1 MTSNGLERRGSESL
15 PVQAQIRF
23 ERFPASIKGAFVL
36 RGGDGDPHAVEFD
49 WARVARIPAGPAKPI
64 ALEDR
69 MLDVAP
75 IRDLFVPFEVA
86 VIEMDPSWYVVDCSL
101 RVDGGRSYTYSG
113 RPFTIPWPRSD
124 IRRGTI
130 PVSKTVRVGD
140 VDFVVER
147 VELGWDSAAVLW
159 RSPGGGD
166 QAEEGKN
173 APGRGAGALLRADGV
188 DLEPLPDQAGSR
200 LTEPRSPGERRTLTY
215 PVSRSTTSLQVAMWL
230 PSGQASDPLPIKL
243 P

>member
-1 MTSNGLERRGSESL
+1 MQ
-15 PVQAQIRF
+15 VQTRF

-36 RGGDGDPHAVEFD
+36 RGGDGNPHAVEFN
-49 WARVARIPAGPAKPI
+49 WARVARIPAGPTKPI
-64 ALEDR
+64 TLEER

-86 VIEMDPSWYVVDCSL
+86 VVEIEPSWYVVESSV
-101 RVDGGRSYTYSG
+101 RVDGGRSYSYSG

-130 PVSKTVRVGD
+130 LVSRTVPVAGVK
-140 VDFVVER
+140 FHVER

-159 RSPGGGD
+159 QLPGEGD
-166 QAEEGKN
+166 EAGSKDPRARDAE
-173 APGRGAGALLRADGV
+173 AVLRANGV
-188 DLEPLPDQAGSR
+188 DLEPLPDQVGSR
-200 LTEPRSPGERRTLTY
+200 LSEPRNPGERRSLTY
-215 PVSRSTTSLQVAMWL
+215 PVTRSATSLHLLMRL
-230 PSGQASDPLPIKL
+230 KSGEASDPVHLKL

>member
-1 MTSNGLERRGSESL
+1 MSSSRAEPQGSESL
-15 PVQAQIRF
+15 PVQVQIRF

-36 RGGDGDPHAVEFD
+36 RGGDGDPHAVQFD
-49 WARVARIPAGPAKPI
+49 WARVARIPAGPTKPVI
-64 ALEDR
+64 MEDR

-86 VIEMDPSWYVVDCSL
+86 VVEMEPSWYVLESSL

-124 IRRGTI
+124 IRRGTVS
-130 PVSKTVRVGD
+130 VSKTLRVGH
-140 VDFVVER
+140 VEFHVER

-159 RSPGGGD
+159 RSPGGVDEAKGKD
-166 QAEEGKN
+166 ARGRDAE
-173 APGRGAGALLRADGV
+173 AILRADRV
-188 DLEPLPDQAGSR
+188 ELEPLPDQVGSR
-200 LTEPRSPGERRTLTY
+200 LTEPRTPEERRTLTY
-215 PVSRSTTSLQVAMWL
+215 PVLRSASSLDLLMEL
-230 PSGQASDPLPIKL
+230 RSGEASDPLPLEL

>member
-1 MTSNGLERRGSESL
+1 VTPRRAEAQGSESM

-36 RGGDGDPHAVEFD
+36 RGGDGDPHAVQFD

-64 ALEDR
+64 TLEDR

-86 VIEMDPSWYVVDCSL
+86 VVEMEPSWYVVESSL
-101 RVDGGRSYTYSG
+101 KVDGGRSYTYSG

-124 IRRGTI
+124 IRRGMV
-130 PVSKTVRVGD
+130 PVSKTVRVAA
-140 VDFVVER
+140 VEFHVER
-147 VELGWDSAAVLW
+147 VQLGWDSAAVLW
-159 RSPGGGD
+159 QTPGGAD
-166 QAEEGKN
+166 EAESKD
-173 APGRGAGALLRADGV
+173 APRRDAGAILRADGV
-188 DLEPLPDQAGSR
+188 ELEPLPDQVGSR
-200 LTEPRSPGERRTLTY
+200 LSEPRTPGERRTLTY
-215 PVSRSTTSLQVAMWL
+215 PVMRSANSLELLMKL
-230 PSGQASDPLPIKL
+230 RSGEVSDPLPIKL

>member
-1 MTSNGLERRGSESL
+1 VTPGRAQAQGSEAL
-15 PVQAQIRF
+15 PVQVQIRF

-36 RGGDGDPHAVEFD
+36 RGGDGDPHAVQFD
-49 WARVARIPAGPAKPI
+49 WARVARIPAGPAKPVT
-64 ALEDR
+64 LEDR

-86 VIEMDPSWYVVDCSL
+86 VVEIEPSWYVIESSL

-124 IRRGTI
+124 VRRGTL
-130 PVSKTVRVGD
+130 PVSKKVRVAD
-140 VDFVVER
+140 VEFHVDR

-159 RSPGGGD
+159 RAPGGVD
-166 QAEEGKN
+166 EAESKD
-173 APGRGAGALLRADGV
+173 APGRGAEAILRADRV
-188 DLEPLPDQAGSR
+188 ELEPLPDQVGSR

-215 PVSRSTTSLQVAMWL
+215 PVMRSASSLDLQMQL
-230 PSGQASDPLPIKL
+230 RSGEASDPLPLKL